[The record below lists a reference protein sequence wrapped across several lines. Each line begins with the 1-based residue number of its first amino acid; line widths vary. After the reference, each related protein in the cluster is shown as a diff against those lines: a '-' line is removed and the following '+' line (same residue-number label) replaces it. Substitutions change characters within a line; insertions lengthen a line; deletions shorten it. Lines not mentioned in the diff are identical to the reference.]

1 MLSSI
6 SKCVTLGVVSTDSAT
21 SSRGGGKLRTARERA
36 REEITNEITAVA
48 RRQLA
53 EVGASALSLR
63 SVAREVGMVSSAVY
77 RYFPSRDELLTQLII
92 DAYRSVGDAARTAVE
107 AAVQHDLRARWQAV
121 AGAVRAWALANPH
134 EFGLI
139 FGTPVPGYRA
149 PVDTVDPAAAVPT
162 ALLQILV
169 DSLARGGRVAWG
181 DRPVPPVLH
190 AELTELRAGLS
201 GVLHGSELL
210 DDGALSQGLMAW
222 TQLIGMIS
230 FELFGHLH
238 NVIAD
243 HDVYFTHQ
251 IGNIAIDLGLAE

>member
-1 MLSSI
+1 M
-6 SKCVTLGVVSTDSAT
+6 TTDTRDSPMT
-21 SSRGGGKLRTARERA
+21 GGKLRTARERA
-36 REEITNEITAVA
+36 REDITNEITAVA

-77 RYFPSRDELLTQLII
+77 RYFPSRDELLTRLII
-92 DAYRSVGDAARTAVE
+92 DAYRSVGDAARGAVG
-107 AAVQHDLRARWQAV
+107 AVATTELTARWHAV
-121 AGAVRAWALANPH
+121 AGAVRQWALSNPH

-149 PVDTVDPAAAVPT
+149 PADTIDPAVAVPT
-162 ALLQILV
+162 ALLEILV
-169 DSLARGGRVAWG
+169 DSLARGGRVAWR
-181 DRPVPPVLH
+181 DRPVPAVLH
-190 AELTELRAGLS
+190 AELAQLRAGLQDVIR
-201 GVLHGSELL
+201 GAELL

-243 HDVYFTHQ
+243 HDVYFAHQ
-251 IGNIAIDLGLAE
+251 IGNIALDLGLAE